1 MFICGLLFAQRIFLC
16 MFFMFWSL
24 EKKELGIGIGNALKK
39 YSNLGRVA
47 IFKIEALPN
56 QEKSSGVH
64 FCRSLDI

>member
-1 MFICGLLFAQRIFLC
+1 
-16 MFFMFWSL
+16 MFWSL

-64 FCRSLDI
+64 FCRSLDIEFNRG